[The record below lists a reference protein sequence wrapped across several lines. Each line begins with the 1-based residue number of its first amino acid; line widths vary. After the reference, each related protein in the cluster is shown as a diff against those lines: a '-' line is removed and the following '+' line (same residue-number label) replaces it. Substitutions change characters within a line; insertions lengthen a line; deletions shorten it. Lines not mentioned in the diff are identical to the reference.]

1 MHGWSGGSARAAAPS
16 GPRLPRS
23 EDPGRSTGS
32 RGKGDGQEGLPFLR
46 PPAVTVKKLQK
57 WMYKGRLL
65 SLGMKGRARRTPPDG
80 TGAQA
85 TASNLGSLKMRE
97 SQILSV
103 PPDQR
108 ITLTGRMPCNQHAN
122 SLSLKVYRAGFG
134 FRAKV
139 MVLQTGT
146 CPCQSECHVNGS
158 LIRFPGY
165 LGSYVLSFFA
175 VFFFFFFDSGMRN
188 LGVLSFLL

>member
-1 MHGWSGGSARAAAPS
+1 MHGWSGGSTWAAAPS

-65 SLGMKGRARRTPPDG
+65 SLGMKGRARRTPPDS

-85 TASNLGSLKMRE
+85 TSPNLGALKMRE
-97 SQILSV
+97 SQVLSV

-108 ITLTGRMPCNQHAN
+108 ITLTGRMPWNQHAN

-134 FRAKV
+134 FRAKKKV

-158 LIRFPGY
+158 LIRLPGY
-165 LGSYVLSFFA
+165 PGSYVLSFF
-175 VFFFFFFDSGMRN
+175 
-188 LGVLSFLL
+188 FLLLFIYSF